1 VTLRLE
7 GATVT
12 YGEIQAVR
20 GISLTIESGEFVGL
34 IGPNGA
40 GKSSTLHAIAG
51 VVPLAGGRIT
61 FNGRDITGRPVE
73 AIARLGIGLVP
84 EGRQVFSRLTVE
96 ENLRLAA
103 ETLRRRKASVLLE
116 GVFDR
121 FPILK
126 EYRRHP
132 GGQLSGGEQQQL
144 VIARALLGEPEL
156 LMLDE
161 PSHGL
166 APRLVEGLFRLLA
179 ELHDEGKTILLV
191 EQHAYQTLRAAGRS
205 YVMANGDVHLVAT
218 AGGHVDDQELIDT
231 YLRHGVDRDSSIR

>member
-1 VTLRLE
+1 VTLQLE
-7 GATVT
+7 EATVT

-20 GISLTIESGEFVGL
+20 RVSLTIESGEFVGL

-51 VVPLAGGRIT
+51 VVPLAGGRIS
-61 FNGRDITGRPVE
+61 FNGRDVTRHPVE

-103 ETLRRRKASVLLE
+103 ETLHKRRASVLLE
-116 GVFDR
+116 GIFDR

-166 APRLVEGLFRLLA
+166 APRLVDGLFRLLT
-179 ELHDEGKTILLV
+179 ELHDEGTTILLV
-191 EQHAYQTLRAAGRS
+191 EQHAYQTLRAASRS
-205 YVMANGDVHLVAT
+205 YVMANGELHLVAT
-218 AGGHVDDQELIDT
+218 AGDGVDDQELIDT
-231 YLRHGVDRDSSIR
+231 YLRHGVSVER